1 MATALHS
8 FCSRRRPCAGSAL
21 LMFSFVRRAAVEQA
35 YQQSKDTP
43 GLLRHLPRRLSARYL
58 WKAHSTLSE
67 PSDGSGSWVTF
78 HQAPSPQS
86 FQVPAAAAAL
96 LLVHDLGAGRGDE
109 QLLSRDSGRRV
120 HRAGHLPSRVPGQD
134 GAVVC
139 AVRIQHAVHRAGSG
153 VWRRADG
160 VPDAVRVGIRNRLW
174 ALSQLRMTSVQRGQW
189 SVSFAASVSRT
200 NCCARKEANGRH
212 ASLLHLPSSPEDHVG
227 PRILDKHTAAH

>member
-1 MATALHS
+1 MVGLQPGQHSRQSYVGAPTVVLHLMQAWPVVGWALHLATALHS

-86 FQVPAAAAAL
+86 SQVPAAVL
-96 LLVHDLGAGRGDE
+96 PQPFQPQQDE
-109 QLLSRDSGRRV
+109 SGSKSCWATIPARAPRPYVSSR
-120 HRAGHLPSRVPGQD
+120 
-134 GAVVC
+134 
-139 AVRIQHAVHRAGSG
+139 
-153 VWRRADG
+153 
-160 VPDAVRVGIRNRLW
+160 
-174 ALSQLRMTSVQRGQW
+174 
-189 SVSFAASVSRT
+189 ASVLPKRVSV
-200 NCCARKEANGRH
+200 GR
-212 ASLLHLPSSPEDHVG
+212 A
-227 PRILDKHTAAH
+227 